1 MSISNTRAEGIAE
14 AGPSRRPL
22 AASVPEYWAAAA
34 LYVALTLILTYP
46 LSVSPHR
53 NVIAHG
59 PDDEEVLWILG
70 WDIHAFTH
78 HPLSI
83 FDANIMYPER
93 KTLAYAENLI
103 GSALL
108 AAPVM
113 WLTGNLILA
122 VNVAALL
129 SCALC
134 GLGAYVLGRR
144 LGLSVPAAAL
154 CGVIFAFAPP
164 RFMRTIQ
171 VHVGAVQWIP
181 FALASLHK
189 YFDEGRPFDVR
200 LAVAF
205 ATLQA
210 LTSGHGAVFL
220 GVAVAFLLASRV
232 LLGEPLLLIRGIRDL
247 GLPGLLLVVPAVLVF
262 VQYRSVQQTL
272 LGGSTLG
279 NWRTAPESFLAS
291 PTPLHTLIRPFIT
304 NIDVNAAATAWL
316 FPGYVPLA
324 LALVAIV
331 WRRSTVAVD
340 DQRGTSR
347 TWVRTALVI
356 EMAWLVSLAAAIAV
370 SVLAPVRW
378 RITDDVV
385 FTARSAVRVWI
396 VCSAILGIRCLL
408 LPRVPFSL
416 EERGR
421 LIARWAA
428 IRRRDPILPYGL
440 IAAFCVWV
448 SLAPPSPYWRLGLW
462 RFIYTWPGLNFV
474 RATSRFT
481 VLGLLAVAVLAGIG
495 FDRLVARRGARF
507 TRMAG
512 VTFGALLVLE
522 FAMIP
527 LGVTPFRIEFPGA
540 ERWLA
545 GRPQPFVVAEV
556 PITVSQTTYM
566 LHSMAHWQKTIH
578 GTARVIPIMDRML
591 YEALANF
598 PDETSVQLLQQVGV
612 TYVVVHTEYYPV
624 AQRAELDERLR
635 AFGLSLNLEYMDPGG
650 RVYSLGG
657 PQSAGR
663 ADAVAQSPANRM
675 GPPVHASSV
684 ER

>member
-1 MSISNTRAEGIAE
+1 MLMSNSREARIAH
-14 AGPSRRPL
+14 AGPSRTPL
-22 AASVPEYWAAAA
+22 GASAREYWAAAA
-34 LYVALTLILTYP
+34 VYVALTLVLTYP

-83 FDANIMYPER
+83 FDANIMHPER

-103 GSALL
+103 GSALI

-113 WLTGNLILA
+113 WLTGNLVLA
-122 VNVAALL
+122 ANVVALL

-144 LGLSVPAAAL
+144 LGLSIPAALL

-171 VHVGAVQWIP
+171 IHIGAVQWIP

-189 YFDEGRPFDVR
+189 YFDEGRPRDVR

-210 LTSGHGAVFL
+210 LTSGHTAVFL

-232 LLGEPLLLIRGIRDL
+232 LLGEPLLLVRGVRDL
-247 GLPGLLLVVPAVLVF
+247 SLPGLLLVVPAVLVF
-262 VQYRSVQQTL
+262 VQYRSVQETL

-324 LALVAIV
+324 LALAAIV

-340 DQRGTSR
+340 DQRGASSA
-347 TWVRTALVI
+347 WVRTALLI
-356 EMAWLVSLAAAIAV
+356 EVAWLVSLAAAIAM
-370 SVLAPVRW
+370 SVLAPVRF

-385 FTARSAVRVWI
+385 FTARSSVRVWFI
-396 VCSAILGIRCLL
+396 CAAILGIRCLL

-428 IRRRDPILPYGL
+428 VRRRDPRLPYGL

-495 FDRLVARRGARF
+495 FDRFVARRGARF
-507 TRMAG
+507 NRMAA

-545 GRPQPFVVAEV
+545 GRPKPFVVAEV
-556 PITVSQTTYM
+556 PITVPQTTYM

-578 GTARVIPIMDRML
+578 GTARVIPIIDRML
-591 YEALANF
+591 YEELENF
-598 PDETSVQLLQQVGV
+598 PDEASVRRLQQVGV

-635 AFGLSLNLEYMDPGG
+635 AFGFWLTPEYMDPGG
-650 RVYSLGG
+650 RVYSLAGSQ
-657 PQSAGR
+657 PAGR
-663 ADAVAQSPANRM
+663 ADAPAQSLANGLR
-675 GPPVHASSV
+675 PPVPGSPW
-684 ER
+684 